1 MIDLTFQCA
10 LLLLNSSPESLLLT
24 GENDALEVIKIRI
37 EVLSW
42 LFSRIDQSRPENGAE
57 RLQRFFSHQLY
68 GQLFVALKG
77 NFELGVLQISHQVI
91 RVYAQI
97 LQFKKSG
104 QIFDLHID
112 EMYQQM
118 LTLSA
123 SVAKQVRSDDT
134 NPSNVTIMADLDD
147 CQLQGL
153 KHLDL

>member
-1 MIDLTFQCA
+1 M
-10 LLLLNSSPESLLLT
+10 
-24 GENDALEVIKIRI
+24 
-37 EVLSW
+37 
-42 LFSRIDQSRPENGAE
+42 
-57 RLQRFFSHQLY
+57 
-68 GQLFVALKG
+68 ALKG

-97 LQFKKSG
+97 LEFKKSG

-112 EMYQQM
+112 EMYQQI

-123 SVAKQVRSDDT
+123 SVAKQVGFSDGD
-134 NPSNVTIMADLDD
+134 PSNIAIIEDLEN

>member
-1 MIDLTFQCA
+1 M
-10 LLLLNSSPESLLLT
+10 
-24 GENDALEVIKIRI
+24 
-37 EVLSW
+37 
-42 LFSRIDQSRPENGAE
+42 
-57 RLQRFFSHQLY
+57 
-68 GQLFVALKG
+68 ALKG

-97 LQFKKSG
+97 LEFKKSG
-104 QIFDLHID
+104 QIFGLHID

-123 SVAKQVRSDDT
+123 SVAKQARSDGS
-134 NPSNVTIMADLDD
+134 NPSNATIIEDLEN